1 MDRYL
6 LRYFLAVAELGS
18 FSRAAAKV
26 NVTQPT
32 LSVGIAKLEEQVG
45 ARLFERTTRRVSL
58 TPAGSRFLT
67 HARRITQD
75 YEAALRD
82 VAEAPRLKR
91 VRAGVLSTIPARDLE
106 RVVALHAKQA
116 DGEALEILDSTER
129 DIANRLSDGRLD
141 VAVTI
146 LRPGLESF
154 AQETLRDELY
164 VLFVGASHKLSGV
177 ERVDGGQLA
186 GETMIVRR
194 QCEGLPEIS
203 RYFTS
208 RDVRPAFSLRTLSD
222 DRAMSMVA
230 AGLGVT
236 VAPSSFKRPD
246 ISAVALEG
254 LELKR
259 EVGLVYSDRSRTLM
273 QTSAFVGAVRRA
285 FDEDVEE
292 QFRQRAR
299 AGDASA
305 GLAILDKLDKA
316 P

>member
-18 FSRAAAKV
+18 FSKAAARV
-26 NVTQPT
+26 SVTQPT
-32 LSVGIAKLEEQVG
+32 LSVGIAKLESEVG

-58 TPAGSRFLT
+58 TPAGSKFLQ
-67 HARRITQD
+67 HARRITQE

-82 VAEAPRLKR
+82 VSETPQLKR

-106 RVVALHAKQA
+106 RVVAHHAKQA
-116 DGEALEILDSTER
+116 SGEALEILDSTER

-141 VAVTI
+141 AAITI

-154 AQETLRDELY
+154 AQERLRNERY
-164 VLFVGASHKLSGV
+164 VLFVAASHKLAGAGSV
-177 ERVDGGQLA
+177 EGGELA

-203 RYFTS
+203 RYFTA
-208 RDVRPAFSLRTLSD
+208 RDVRPSFSLRTLSD

-236 VAPSSFKRPD
+236 VAPESFKQAG
-246 ISAVALEG
+246 IAAVQLVG
-254 LELKR
+254 FELSR
-259 EVGLVYSDRSRTLM
+259 AIGLVFSDRLRERSG
-273 QTSAFVGAVRRA
+273 AFVDAVRATYDQPVAKQGKR
-285 FDEDVEE
+285 
-292 QFRQRAR
+292 
-299 AGDASA
+299 
-305 GLAILDKLDKA
+305 
-316 P
+316 

>member
-18 FSRAAAKV
+18 FSKAAAKV

-67 HARRITQD
+67 HARRITQE
-75 YEAALRD
+75 YEAALRE
-82 VAEAPRLKR
+82 VSETPQLKR

-106 RVVALHAKQA
+106 RVVALHAKNA
-116 DGEALEILDSTER
+116 GGEALEILDSTER

-141 VAVTI
+141 AAITI

-154 AQETLRDELY
+154 AQETLRNEPY
-164 VLFVGASHKLSGV
+164 VLFVSSNHKLSGV
-177 ERVDGGQLA
+177 GSVDGGELA

-203 RYFTS
+203 RYFTN
-208 RDVRPAFSLRTLSD
+208 RDVRPSFSLRTLSD
-222 DRAMSMVA
+222 DRAMNMVA

-236 VAPSSFKRPD
+236 VAPSSFKRAGL
-246 ISAVALEG
+246 SAV
-254 LELKR
+254 ELIGFDLSR
-259 EVGLVYSDRSRTLM
+259 DVGLVFSDRMRERGG
-273 QTSAFVGAVRRA
+273 AFVDAVRA
-285 FDEDVEE
+285 TYG
-292 QFRQRAR
+292 AR
-299 AGDASA
+299 
-305 GLAILDKLDKA
+305 KKA
-316 P
+316 VAQP

>member
-18 FSRAAAKV
+18 FSKAAAKV

-32 LSVGIAKLEEQVG
+32 LSVGIAKLEQEVG

-58 TPAGSRFLT
+58 TQAGSRFLT

-91 VRAGVLSTIPARDLE
+91 TRAGVLSTIPARDLE
-106 RVVALHAKQA
+106 RVVAHHARNK

-129 DIANRLSDGRLD
+129 DIANRLSDGRID
-141 VAVTI
+141 VALTI

-154 AQETLRDELY
+154 GQERLRSETY
-164 VLFVGASHKLSGV
+164 VLFVGARHKLSGQA
-177 ERVDGGQLA
+177 RVDGGALA

-203 RYFTS
+203 RYFTN
-208 RDVRPAFSLRTLSD
+208 RDVRPLFSLRTLSD

-236 VAPSSFKRPD
+236 VAPSSFKQAG
-246 ISAVALEG
+246 IAAIELEG
-254 LELKR
+254 FDLVR
-259 EVGLVYSDRSRTLM
+259 EVGLVFSDRTQERSG
-273 QTSAFVGAVRRA
+273 AFVDAVRATYAKRA
-285 FDEDVEE
+285 AVAK
-292 QFRQRAR
+292 QGKR
-299 AGDASA
+299 
-305 GLAILDKLDKA
+305 
-316 P
+316 

>member
-18 FSRAAAKV
+18 FSKAAARV
-26 NVTQPT
+26 SVTQPT
-32 LSVGIAKLEEQVG
+32 LSVGIAKLEDEVG

-67 HARRITQD
+67 HARRITQE
-75 YEAALRD
+75 YEAALRE
-82 VAEAPRLKR
+82 VSETPQLKR

-106 RVVALHAKQA
+106 RAMTLHARNSG
-116 DGEALEILDSTER
+116 GEALEILDSTER

-141 VAVTI
+141 VAITI

-154 AQETLRDELY
+154 AQEKLRNEPY
-164 VLFVGASHKLSGV
+164 VLFVSANHKLSGV
-177 ERVDGGQLA
+177 EQIEGGELA

-203 RYFTS
+203 RYFTN
-208 RDVRPAFSLRTLSD
+208 RDVRPSFSLRTLND

-236 VAPSSFKRPD
+236 VAPSSFQRAGL
-246 ISAVALEG
+246 SAVKLAG
-254 LELKR
+254 FELNR
-259 EVGLVYSDRSRTLM
+259 DVGLVFSDRVRERSG
-273 QTSAFVGAVRRA
+273 AFVEAVRTTYGGGRK
-285 FDEDVEE
+285 V
-292 QFRQRAR
+292 R
-299 AGDASA
+299 
-305 GLAILDKLDKA
+305 
-316 P
+316 

>member
-18 FSRAAAKV
+18 FSKAAARV
-26 NVTQPT
+26 SVTQPT

-58 TPAGSRFLT
+58 TPAGSRFLI
-67 HARRITQD
+67 HARRITQE
-75 YEAALRD
+75 YEAALRE
-82 VAEAPRLKR
+82 VSETPQRKR

-106 RVVALHAKQA
+106 RVVAHHAKHA
-116 DGEALEILDSTER
+116 EGEALEILDSTER

-141 VAVTI
+141 AAITI

-154 AQETLRDELY
+154 GQEKLRNERY
-164 VLFVGASHKLSGV
+164 VLFVAAAHRLAGAESV
-177 ERVDGGQLA
+177 EGGALA

-203 RYFTS
+203 RYFTG
-208 RDVRPAFSLRTLSD
+208 RDVRPSFSLRTLND

-236 VAPSSFKRPD
+236 VAPESFQRT
-246 ISAVALEG
+246 G
-254 LELKR
+254 LASVRLAGFELSR
-259 EVGLVYSDRSRTLM
+259 DVGLVYSDRVRERSG
-273 QTSAFVGAVRRA
+273 AFVDAVRA
-285 FDEDVEE
+285 TY
-292 QFRQRAR
+292 A
-299 AGDASA
+299 A
-305 GLAILDKLDKA
+305 A
-316 P
+316 PVAKQGKR

>member
-18 FSRAAAKV
+18 FSKAAARV
-26 NVTQPT
+26 SVTQPT

-67 HARRITQD
+67 HARRIVQA
-75 YEAALRD
+75 YETALRE
-82 VAEAPRLKR
+82 VAETPHVKR
-91 VRAGVLSTIPARDLE
+91 IRAGVLSTIPARDLE
-106 RVVALHAKQA
+106 RVVAHHAKHG

-141 VAVTI
+141 AAITI
-146 LRPGLESF
+146 LRPGFESF
-154 AQETLRDELY
+154 AQERLRNERY
-164 VLFVGASHKLSGV
+164 VLFVAATHRLAGAESV
-177 ERVDGGQLA
+177 EGGELA

-203 RYFTS
+203 RYFTG
-208 RDVRPAFSLRTLSD
+208 RDVRPSFSLRTLND

-236 VAPSSFKRPD
+236 VAPESFQR
-246 ISAVALEG
+246 AG
-254 LELKR
+254 LAGVRLAGFDLSR
-259 EVGLVYSDRSRTLM
+259 DVGLVYSDRVRERSG
-273 QTSAFVGAVRRA
+273 AFVDAVRA
-285 FDEDVEE
+285 TYT
-292 QFRQRAR
+292 
-299 AGDASA
+299 
-305 GLAILDKLDKA
+305 A
-316 P
+316 PVAKQGKR

>member
-18 FSRAAAKV
+18 FSKAAAKA

-32 LSVGIAKLEEQVG
+32 LSVGIAKLEDQVG

-67 HARRITQD
+67 HARRIAQE
-75 YEAALRD
+75 YEAALRE
-82 VAEAPRLKR
+82 VAEAPQLKR
-91 VRAGVLSTIPARDLE
+91 VRAGVLSTIPARDLG
-106 RVVALHAKQA
+106 RVVAHHAKHGGQ
-116 DGEALEILDSTER
+116 EAIEILDSTER

-141 VAVTI
+141 VAITI

-154 AQETLRDELY
+154 AQEALRTEAY
-164 VLFVGASHKLSGV
+164 VLFVGANHNLSGS
-177 ERVDGGQLA
+177 ERVDGGALA

-203 RYFTS
+203 RYFTA
-208 RDVRPAFSLRTLSD
+208 RDVRPSFSLRTLSD

-236 VAPSSFKRPD
+236 VAPASFKQPGVT
-246 ISAVALEG
+246 AVELEG
-254 LELKR
+254 FELTR
-259 EVGLVYSDRSRTLM
+259 DVGLVFSDRARDGGG
-273 QTSAFVGAVRRA
+273 AFVDAVRRTY
-285 FDEDVEE
+285 
-292 QFRQRAR
+292 RAR
-299 AGDASA
+299 ASVAKQG
-305 GLAILDKLDKA
+305 KR
-316 P
+316 

>member
-18 FSRAAAKV
+18 FSKAAAKT

-58 TPAGSRFLT
+58 TPAGSRFLA
-67 HARRITQD
+67 HARRIAQE

-82 VAEAPRLKR
+82 VAEAPQLKR

-106 RVVALHAKQA
+106 RVVAHHGKHAR
-116 DGEALEILDSTER
+116 DEALEILDSTER

-141 VAVTI
+141 AAITI
-146 LRPGLESF
+146 LRPGLDSF
-154 AQETLRDELY
+154 AQEKLRTEPY
-164 VLFVGASHKLSGV
+164 VLFVAADHKLSGL
-177 ERVDGGQLA
+177 ESIEGGELA

-203 RYFTS
+203 RYFTN
-208 RDVRPAFSLRTLSD
+208 RDVRPSFSLRTLSD

-236 VAPSSFKRPD
+236 VAPSSFKRAGLA
-246 ISAVALEG
+246 AVKLLG
-254 LELKR
+254 FDLKR
-259 EVGLVYSDRSRTLM
+259 DVGLVFSDRLRERSG
-273 QTSAFVGAVRRA
+273 AFVDAVRITYG
-285 FDEDVEE
+285 
-292 QFRQRAR
+292 
-299 AGDASA
+299 AGA
-305 GLAILDKLDKA
+305 GRKIR
-316 P
+316 

>member
-18 FSRAAAKV
+18 FSKAAAKT

-32 LSVGIAKLEEQVG
+32 LSVGIAKLEEQLG

-58 TPAGSRFLT
+58 TAAGSRFLG
-67 HARRITQD
+67 HARRISQE
-75 YEAALRD
+75 YEAALRE
-82 VAEAPRLKR
+82 VSETPQLKR

-106 RVVALHAKQA
+106 RVVAHHAKYSG
-116 DGEALEILDSTER
+116 GEALEILDSTER

-141 VAVTI
+141 VAITI

-154 AQETLRDELY
+154 AQERLRNEPY
-164 VLFVGASHKLSGV
+164 VLFVAANHKLSGM
-177 ERVDGGQLA
+177 ESIEGGELA

-203 RYFTS
+203 RYFTN
-208 RDVRPAFSLRTLSD
+208 RDVRPSFSLRTLSD

-236 VAPSSFKRPD
+236 VAPGSFKRAGLA
-246 ISAVALEG
+246 AVKLAG
-254 LELKR
+254 FELSR
-259 EVGLVYSDRSRTLM
+259 AVGLVYSDRMRERSG
-273 QTSAFVGAVRRA
+273 AFVEAVRATYGKRA
-285 FDEDVEE
+285 PVAK
-292 QFRQRAR
+292 QGKR
-299 AGDASA
+299 
-305 GLAILDKLDKA
+305 
-316 P
+316 

>member
-18 FSRAAAKV
+18 FSKAAARV
-26 NVTQPT
+26 SVTQPT

-58 TPAGSRFLT
+58 TPAGSRFLA
-67 HARRITQD
+67 HARRITQE

-82 VAEAPRLKR
+82 VSDAPQSKRL
-91 VRAGVLSTIPARDLE
+91 RAGVLSTIPARDLE
-106 RVVALHAKQA
+106 RMVAHHASNA

-141 VAVTI
+141 AAVTI

-154 AQETLRDELY
+154 AQERLRTEPY
-164 VLFVGASHKLSGV
+164 VLFVSARHKLSGV
-177 ERVDGGQLA
+177 ESVEGGALA

-203 RYFTS
+203 RYFTN
-208 RDVRPAFSLRTLSD
+208 RDVRPSFSLRTLSD

-236 VAPSSFKRPD
+236 VAPASFRRTGLA
-246 ISAVALEG
+246 AVKLTG
-254 LELKR
+254 FELTR
-259 EVGLVYSDRSRTLM
+259 EIGLVFSDRVRERTG
-273 QTSAFVGAVRRA
+273 AFIDAVRATYGKRGPA
-285 FDEDVEE
+285 
-292 QFRQRAR
+292 
-299 AGDASA
+299 
-305 GLAILDKLDKA
+305 KTK
-316 P
+316 

>member
-18 FSRAAAKV
+18 FSKAAARV
-26 NVTQPT
+26 SVTQPT
-32 LSVGIAKLEEQVG
+32 LSVGIAKLEEQLG

-67 HARRITQD
+67 HARRITQA
-75 YEAALRD
+75 YEAALRE
-82 VAEAPRLKR
+82 VSETPQLKR

-106 RVVALHAKQA
+106 RVMALHAKNA
-116 DGEALEILDSTER
+116 GGEAIEILDSTER

-141 VAVTI
+141 VAITI

-154 AQETLRDELY
+154 AQETLRNEAY
-164 VLFVGASHKLSGV
+164 VLFVSANHKLSGV
-177 ERVDGGQLA
+177 GEIEGGELA

-203 RYFTS
+203 RYFTN
-208 RDVRPAFSLRTLSD
+208 RDVRPFFSLRTLSD

-236 VAPSSFKRPD
+236 VAPSSFKRPGL
-246 ISAVALEG
+246 SAVKLSG
-254 LELKR
+254 FELSR
-259 EVGLVYSDRSRTLM
+259 EIGLVFSDRERRRSG
-273 QTSAFVGAVRRA
+273 AFVDAVRATYGKR
-285 FDEDVEE
+285 
-292 QFRQRAR
+292 
-299 AGDASA
+299 G
-305 GLAILDKLDKA
+305 AIAKEGKR
-316 P
+316 